1 MLEMTVFLIGAMI
14 LVIAVSVG
22 ISRWVFRIN
31 DIVMAMRETRD
42 IMRETSGS
50 INAARQHL
58 ARIDYF
64 LNPANKTGRQ

>member
-1 MLEMTVFLIGAMI
+1 MLEMTVFLISAMI
-14 LVIAVSVG
+14 LVIAVSVA

-42 IMRETSGS
+42 IMRETSGN